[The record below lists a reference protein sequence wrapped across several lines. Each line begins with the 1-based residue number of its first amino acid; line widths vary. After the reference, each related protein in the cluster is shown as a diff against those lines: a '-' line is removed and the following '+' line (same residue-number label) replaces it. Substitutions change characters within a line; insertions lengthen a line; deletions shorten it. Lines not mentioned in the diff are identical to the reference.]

1 MNVLKFLFMLI
12 LAIAAIDSIKA
23 SPLPQDDD
31 FDDSDESVQPD
42 YLTNDSRT
50 MK

>member
-12 LAIAAIDSIKA
+12 LAIAAFESIEA
-23 SPLPQDDD
+23 SPLPQDD

-42 YLTNDSRT
+42 LLTNDGRT
-50 MK
+50 M